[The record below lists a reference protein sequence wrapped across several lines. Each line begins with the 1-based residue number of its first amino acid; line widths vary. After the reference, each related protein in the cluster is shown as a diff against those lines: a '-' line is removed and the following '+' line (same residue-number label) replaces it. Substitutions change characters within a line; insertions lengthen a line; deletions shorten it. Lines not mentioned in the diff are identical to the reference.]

1 MAAVAVAGERL
12 TVGSDALREREFP
25 VTREYTYLNCAA
37 RGPLP
42 NRARQAVEAYAARAQ
57 FPVPAPAASATAE
70 PEALARAGLARLIGA
85 QPDDLTLTPNTTYGM
100 NVVAHGIEWRAGDNA
115 VIPDRDYPSLMYTW
129 HHLRNQGVDARFV
142 AYAGIGPTVDEIMAA
157 TDARTRVVALSAIRW
172 DTGWAMDLESLGAR
186 CARAGILLAVDGV
199 QLVGAQPVDVSA
211 CRISALSTHGYKWLM
226 ANFGAG
232 ALYVAPDAVD
242 RIQPV
247 FTGNASVAGVPQSFE
262 GPLPWAAGAGR
273 YALSFGVNRYG
284 YAAMDAGIAL
294 IEELGIAAVA
304 AHDLALAARL
314 RAGLTAKT
322 GVTVVSSDDPA
333 YASAVVVFTLG
344 AKERDAA
351 LVEALEARN
360 ILVALRPLGVR
371 VSPHLYNNDAD
382 VDHLIAALS

>member
-1 MAAVAVAGERL
+1 MAVAVERL
-12 TVGSDALREREFP
+12 TVGSDVLREREFP

-42 NRARQAVEAYAARAQ
+42 NRARQAVEEYAAHAQ
-57 FPVPAPAASATAE
+57 FPVSAPASAAPE
-70 PEALARAGLARLIGA
+70 PDARARTRLARLIGA
-85 QPDDLTLTPNTTYGM
+85 QPGDLTLTPNTTYGM
-100 NVVAHGIEWRAGDNA
+100 NVVAHGIEWRAGDNV

-129 HHLRNQGVDARFV
+129 HHLRELHDGGVDVRFV
-142 AYAGIGPTVDEIMAA
+142 PFAGVGPTVDEIMAA
-157 TDARTRVVALSAIRW
+157 TDARTRAVALSAIRW
-172 DTGWAMDLESLGAR
+172 DTGWKMDLESLGAR

-199 QLVGAQPVDVSA
+199 QLVGAQPVDVAA

-247 FTGNASVAGVPQSFE
+247 FTGNASIEGVPQSFD

-273 YALSFGVNRYG
+273 YTLSGGVNRYG

-294 IEELGIAAVA
+294 IEELGIEAVA

-314 RAGLTAKT
+314 RAGLATKS
-322 GVTVVSSDDPA
+322 GITVVSSDDPA
-333 YASAVVVFTLG
+333 HASAVVVFTLG
-344 AKERDAA
+344 DKERDTA

-371 VSPHLYNNDAD
+371 VSPHLYNNAAD
-382 VDHLIAALS
+382 VDHLLAALA

>member
-1 MAAVAVAGERL
+1 MAIAVERL
-12 TVGSDALREREFP
+12 TAGSDVLREREFP
-25 VTREYTYLNCAA
+25 ITREYTYLNCAA

-42 NRARQAVEAYAARAQ
+42 NRARRAVEEYAARAQ
-57 FPVPAPAASATAE
+57 FPISTPTSAAPE
-70 PEALARAGLARLIGA
+70 PDALARTRLARLIGA
-85 QPDDLTLTPNTTYGM
+85 RESFLTLTPNTTYGM

-129 HHLRNQGVDARFV
+129 HHLRDQGVDVRFV
-142 AYAGIGPTVDEIMAA
+142 PYTGVGPTVDEIMAA
-157 TDARTRVVALSAIRW
+157 TDAHTRVVALSAIRW
-172 DTGWAMDLESLGAR
+172 DTGWKMDLESLGAR

-232 ALYVAPDAVD
+232 ALYVAPDAVG
-242 RIQPV
+242 RIRPV
-247 FTGNASVAGVPQSFE
+247 FTGNASVEGVPQSFD
-262 GPLPWAAGAGR
+262 GPLPWAADAGR

-294 IEELGIAAVA
+294 IEELGIEAVA

-314 RAGLTAKT
+314 RKGLAAKP
-322 GVTVVSSDDPA
+322 GVTVVSSDDSA
-333 YASAVVVFTLG
+333 HASAVVVFTLG

-351 LVEALEARN
+351 LIEALEARK

-371 VSPHLYNNDAD
+371 VSPHLYNNAAD
-382 VDHLIAALS
+382 VDHLLAALP